1 MKQNEMIKH
10 DYSKWV
16 KPSQTV
22 QIRTMSVF
30 VLSINTLWKIG
41 TIGEDSHRLLS
52 NYHPH
57 SHLFDS

>member
-1 MKQNEMIKH
+1 MIKH
-10 DYSKWV
+10 HYSKWV
-16 KPSQTV
+16 MPSQTV

-30 VLSINTLWKIG
+30 VLSINKLWKIG